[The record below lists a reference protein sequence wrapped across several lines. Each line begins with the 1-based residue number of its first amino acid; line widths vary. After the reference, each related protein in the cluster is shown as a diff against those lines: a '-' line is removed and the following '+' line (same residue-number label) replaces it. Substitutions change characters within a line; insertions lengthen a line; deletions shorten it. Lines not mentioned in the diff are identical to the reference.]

1 MRQIQI
7 CRNHDSVE
15 FAELQQKTFE
25 PNIWNERR
33 LDLNRSEVNI
43 VRGSAKLRVSLWKSA
58 NFQRNVRKKER
69 KNVHFATFTIVVNCR
84 AQRFE
89 IQLAMH
95 RKILLAFDSK
105 KKKCLFACNYFN
117 RWVESRMHARH
128 FSFFRII

>member
-7 CRNHDSVE
+7 CSNHDSV
-15 FAELQQKTFE
+15 ELQQKTFE

-95 RKILLAFDSK
+95 RKILLAFDSNK
-105 KKKCLFACNYFN
+105 KIVCLLA
-117 RWVESRMHARH
+117 
-128 FSFFRII
+128 IILIVG